1 MMYDFSYLSKNF
13 SKIQWYDRTF
23 FLIYRYFTGKFR
35 FDSIFQSVDLLS
47 LLRNCEIVLTDRK
60 WLGWDK

>member
-1 MMYDFSYLSKNF
+1 MYDFSYLSKTF
-13 SKIQWYDRTF
+13 SKIQLVRSGFF
-23 FLIYRYFTGKFR
+23 FLIYRRFTGEFR
-35 FDSIFQSVDLLS
+35 FDSIFQPVDLLS